1 MKRNYT
7 IEFYRFITIILI
19 AIFHFGIQYTG
30 KFHWPKGGY
39 LGVEFFFILSGF
51 FLMKEANKN
60 EKIKEKSYSKL
71 SVNFL
76 LNKLKRLYPDYL
88 LIILIFLFCDIF
100 KDRLFSVKYIFS
112 WLYKSMWELLF
123 LHDFGI
129 PNIYMSVTSTW
140 FLSSL
145 VINSYLIYYLIIK
158 NKDLFVGF
166 IAPITVILIYAYASR
181 RYGSLS
187 IQAEYSGIFYG
198 ALLRSWADICMGV
211 LTYNFYSFVDKYL
224 EHEKNINE
232 QKYKKIIFLLNF
244 IELYMIISCLYII
257 NIGFKLDDFNI
268 IIPFVVIIVLSFLN
282 VTVISKLLN
291 KKIFKLLGEISYP
304 IYLNHLLISTILTVY
319 FPNKNYKVMLIIF
332 LIMSIV
338 MSYGTNKFIKKLI
351 NKN

>member
-1 MKRNYT
+1 
-7 IEFYRFITIILI
+7 
-19 AIFHFGIQYTG
+19 
-30 KFHWPKGGY
+30 
-39 LGVEFFFILSGF
+39 
-51 FLMKEANKN
+51 
-60 EKIKEKSYSKL
+60 
-71 SVNFL
+71 
-76 LNKLKRLYPDYL
+76 
-88 LIILIFLFCDIF
+88 
-100 KDRLFSVKYIFS
+100 
-112 WLYKSMWELLF
+112 
-123 LHDFGI
+123 
-129 PNIYMSVTSTW
+129 
-140 FLSSL
+140 
-145 VINSYLIYYLIIK
+145 
-158 NKDLFVGF
+158 
-166 IAPITVILIYAYASR
+166 
-181 RYGSLS
+181 
-187 IQAEYSGIFYG
+187 
-198 ALLRSWADICMGV
+198 MGV

-232 QKYKKIIFLLNF
+232 RKYKKIIFLLNF